1 MTHED
6 RLNAL
11 EARATLLR
19 EYAGTE
25 RNQDVIRLLDALMT
39 LYLDDLCSVSTAEL
53 ERLQGAVAQ
62 VMELKKLL
70 SGVKTNGR
78 L

>member
-6 RLNAL
+6 RLNTL

-19 EYAGTE
+19 EYAGSE
-25 RNQDVIRLLDALMT
+25 RNQDVVALLDALMT
-39 LYLDDLCSVSTAEL
+39 LYLDDLCSVSANEL

-62 VMELKKLL
+62 VKELRKLL

>member
-19 EYAGTE
+19 EYAGAE
-25 RNQDVIRLLDALMT
+25 RNQDVIAVLDALMA
-39 LYLDDLCSVSTAEL
+39 LYLDDLCSVSTVDL
-53 ERLQGAVAQ
+53 GRLQGAVAQ
-62 VMELKKLL
+62 VKELRKLL